1 MKSSCLR
8 LFAAL
13 LLTAGLAACGGK
25 ATFTINGEFI
35 NSVGAVTPL
44 ANAGLVLVNNGN
56 GDTVSVPAG
65 ATTFTFDKTINY
77 GDNYDIEVKTEPNH
91 MTCTPSSNIDSG
103 GHVTSIQVFV
113 SCVVNTFTLGGT
125 INGLPSTLTT
135 PNELVLTNG
144 SNATPFTYDPTAT
157 TVPAVPAFTFGT
169 LVTDATTYGVTIV
182 TQPTGYTCAVADG
195 TGTGIVNGAD
205 ITSVVVNCVAT
216 PGTP

>member
-8 LFAAL
+8 LVAAL

-35 NSVGAVTPL
+35 NSIGTVTPL

-65 ATTFTFDKTINY
+65 ATTFTFGKTINY

-113 SCVVNTFTLGGT
+113 SCSVNTFSLSGT
-125 INGLPSTLTT
+125 ITGLPTTVTT

-144 SNATPFTYDPTAT
+144 SNNTPFTYDPTAT
-157 TVPAVPAFTFGT
+157 TAPTFTFAT
-169 LVTDATTYGVTIV
+169 LVTDATTYGVTIL
-182 TQPTGYTCAVADG
+182 TQPSGYTC
-195 TGTGIVNGAD
+195 TLSNGTGIVNGAD
-205 ITSVVVNCVAT
+205 ITNVGVACVST

>member
-25 ATFTINGEFI
+25 ATFVINGEFI

-56 GDTVSVPAG
+56 GDTTSVPAG
-65 ATTFTFDKTINY
+65 ATTFTFGKSIDY
-77 GDNYDIEVKTEPNH
+77 GDAYDIEVQTPPNH
-91 MTCTPSSNIDSG
+91 MNCTPTFNIDSA
-103 GHVTSIQVFV
+103 GHTAAIQVFMA
-113 SCVVNTFTLGGT
+113 CVVNTHNLSGT
-125 INGLPSTLTT
+125 ITGLPTTLTT

-144 SNATPFTYDPTAT
+144 SNATPFTYDPTVT
-157 TVPAVPAFTFGT
+157 PGTFTFAT
-169 LVTDATTYGVTIV
+169 LVTEATTYGVTIL
-182 TQPTGYTCAVADG
+182 TQPTGYTCTVAN
-195 TGTGIVNGAD
+195 GTGIVGATD
-205 ITSVVVNCVAT
+205 ITTVAVNCVAT